1 MKIIILVISLLIL
14 KEIKN
19 EYLKLKLSYSSP
31 YYYIPLKFGYFTNV
45 TNFIFSNYIP
55 ISFIPTL
62 KCKICSQFKLNET
75 NSNLVTIKK
84 NIKIAY
90 YHYNYTG
97 NVYNEII
104 FINNLTNP
112 TDFIGFND
120 ITYKSLFSYNGI
132 FSLSYLNYNFNTT
145 KKMFALKFI
154 KSNCE
159 LHLGD
164 YENNYILNHSI
175 LKSYNVFLDENDSTD
190 QVIKSVLYLKF
201 SNLSINN
208 KNINN
213 DLDINTDIKLTFDIG
228 TDKFHIPK
236 KYFFDNLKFIFPEK
250 SHCQLHPDGYFICQ
264 CGDNYRLNFGN
275 FATKYKSYG

>member
-19 EYLKLKLSYSSP
+19 EYLKLKLSYSNP

-120 ITYKSLFSYNGI
+120 ITYKSLFSYNFKI
-132 FSLSYLNYNFNTT
+132 Y
-145 KKMFALKFI
+145 K
-154 KSNCE
+154 
-159 LHLGD
+159 
-164 YENNYILNHSI
+164 
-175 LKSYNVFLDENDSTD
+175 
-190 QVIKSVLYLKF
+190 
-201 SNLSINN
+201 
-208 KNINN
+208 
-213 DLDINTDIKLTFDIG
+213 IKL
-228 TDKFHIPK
+228 
-236 KYFFDNLKFIFPEK
+236 
-250 SHCQLHPDGYFICQ
+250 
-264 CGDNYRLNFGN
+264 
-275 FATKYKSYG
+275 